1 MGSATVG
8 AIGGRTMNVNPLE
21 ATRSI
26 GAILIDTGKLGL
38 EDVERILH
46 TQREQGQRFGE
57 AAVGLGLL
65 TLEDIQ
71 FALARQY
78 DYPYLMVG
86 QDEVSE
92 ELVAAY
98 QPFSYQVEALRAL
111 RSQLMVRWFTGE
123 EERRTLVVASP
134 GRGEG
139 RSYLAANLAV
149 VFSQLGEHT
158 LLIDADMRNP
168 RQHLLFNLENRSG
181 LSSILSN
188 RGEVNDVRRIPSFM
202 DLSVLSAGPVPPN
215 PQELLGRPL
224 FAKLLGEMANEF
236 DVIIIDTP
244 AAAEYADVQTIA
256 MRASGALLLARA
268 QETRMSDLR
277 GLARTLGD
285 SGVVMVGSILN
296 ESVIATAKR

>member
-1 MGSATVG
+1 
-8 AIGGRTMNVNPLE
+8 MNVNPLD
-21 ATRSI
+21 ASRSI
-26 GAILIDTGKLGL
+26 GAILIDSGKLAL
-38 EDVERILH
+38 DDVERILH
-46 TQREQGQRFGE
+46 VQREHGQRFGD

-78 DYPYLMVG
+78 DYPYLLAG
-86 QDEVSE
+86 QGEVSE

-123 EERRTLVVASP
+123 EERKTLAIVSP
-134 GRGEG
+134 GYGEG

-158 LLIDADMRNP
+158 LLIDADLRNP
-168 RQHLLFNLENRSG
+168 RQHELFKLDNNSG

-188 RGEVNDVRRIPSFM
+188 RGDVSDIRRIPSFM
-202 DLSVLSAGPVPPN
+202 DLSVLCAGPVPPN

-224 FAKLLGEMANEF
+224 FSKLLEEMASEF

-244 AAAEYADVQTIA
+244 AAEEFADVQNIA
-256 MRASGALLLARA
+256 IRAGSALLLVRA
-268 QETRMSDLR
+268 QQTRMSDLR
-277 GLARTLGD
+277 DLAKTLVN
-285 SGVVMVGSILN
+285 SGVVVVGSVLN
-296 ESVIATAKR
+296 ESVITKKRR